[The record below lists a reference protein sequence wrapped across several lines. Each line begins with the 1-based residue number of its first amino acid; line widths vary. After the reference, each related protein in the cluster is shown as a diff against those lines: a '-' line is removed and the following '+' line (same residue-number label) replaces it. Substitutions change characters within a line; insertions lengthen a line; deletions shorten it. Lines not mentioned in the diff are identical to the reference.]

1 MPQHRMNIPS
11 SPLMQGLVA
20 SELCG
25 DQRVVKKLHLLKPFA
40 EFRRNELVE
49 SFIDG
54 IRLASGFS

>member
-1 MPQHRMNIPS
+1 
-11 SPLMQGLVA
+11 MQGLVA